1 MLVCPY
7 YRKHPCSAYLEDT
20 REISE
25 QLADRIEDHYCNGDY
40 RTCSRYKAA
49 EEGTL
54 SSRQDLA
61 PWSEP
66 RSARWGIYE
75 TETPIRNRAEK

>member
-7 YRKHPCSAYLEDT
+7 HRKPECSAYLEAARD
-20 REISE
+20 ISYR
-25 QLADRIEDHYCNGDY
+25 LADRIEDHYCNGDY

-54 SSRQDLA
+54 SNRQDLA

-66 RSARWGIYE
+66 KSAMWGIYKSQNE
-75 TETPIRNRAEK
+75 SIHRTEK